1 MNIRTTAVVLPIL
14 LAIGA
19 GCDRRDAEPIEPSDT
34 ATTVVDD
41 TAATA
46 PTSTIPSATE
56 SCAGLTGDAKTDCL
70 TRTND
75 EASRIEPPV
84 TPEPDAGG
92 DAPSG

>member
-1 MNIRTTAVVLPIL
+1 MNIQLTAVALAML

-41 TAATA
+41 SAATA

-56 SCAGLTGDAKTDCL
+56 SCSGLTGDAETDCL
-70 TRTND
+70 MRNKA
-75 EASRIEPPV
+75 EASPAEPQV
-84 TPEPDAGG
+84 EPEPNAG
-92 DAPSG
+92 DDSPSG